1 MGMLAEA
8 ARLPRVDLAAINREL
23 AARAPLGWKLVAV
36 THPPRDDGQGVDTLL
51 FFRRP

>member
-8 ARLPRVDLAAINREL
+8 VRLSWVDVAAINREL

-36 THPPRDDGQGVDTLL
+36 THPLRDDGRGVDTLL
-51 FFRRP
+51 FFTHP

>member
-8 ARLPRVDLAAINREL
+8 VRLSGVDLAKINKEL

-36 THPPRDDGQGVDTLL
+36 THPPRDDGTGVDTIL
-51 FFRRP
+51 FFKRP